1 MLPIIGVDRRNEHIW
16 YDNRSDIFT
25 SLFYFFF
32 VAKNSEAKVDSD
44 DSDDGKLKTQS
55 LFVEYW

>member
-1 MLPIIGVDRRNEHIW
+1 MTIEA
-16 YDNRSDIFT
+16 IF
-25 SLFYFFF
+25 LQFCLFFF

-55 LFVEYW
+55 LFVEYSFKTFNPLLSQCSV

>member
-1 MLPIIGVDRRNEHIW
+1 MT
-16 YDNRSDIFT
+16 IFL
-25 SLFYFFF
+25 SFF

-55 LFVEYW
+55 LFVEY

>member
-1 MLPIIGVDRRNEHIW
+1 MNI
-16 YDNRSDIFT
+16 YDMTIEAIFLQVC
-25 SLFYFFF
+25 SIFFFF

-55 LFVEYW
+55 LFVEY